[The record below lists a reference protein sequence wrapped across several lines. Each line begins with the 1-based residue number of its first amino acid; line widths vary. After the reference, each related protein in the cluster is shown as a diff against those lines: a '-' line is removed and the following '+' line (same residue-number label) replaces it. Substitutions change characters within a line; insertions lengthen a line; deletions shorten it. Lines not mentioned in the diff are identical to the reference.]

1 MKIGYGR
8 VSSLSQDLDLQR
20 QALEQAGCEKIF
32 LETASGAIHDRPQL
46 KAALEYARAG
56 DSIVVWKL
64 DRLARSL
71 RQLINTID
79 TLKDREVGF
88 MSLTETIDTT
98 SHTGRLIFQ
107 MFAALSEFERE
118 LIRERTKAGLENAK
132 CNGRIG
138 GRPLQATNQKIE
150 MAKVMLSDGR
160 LTVVEVADELGI
172 SSSTL
177 YRHLPGGR
185 SAVTQAV

>member
-1 MKIGYGR
+1 MRIGYGR
-8 VSSLSQDLDLQR
+8 VSTFSQDLNLQKR
-20 QALEQAGCEKIF
+20 SLEQYGCEKIF

-79 TLKDREVGF
+79 TLKEREIGF
-88 MSLTETIDTT
+88 MSITETIDTT
-98 SHTGRLIFQ
+98 SHTGRFIFQ

-118 LIRERTKAGLENAK
+118 LIRERTKAGLENARR
-132 CNGRIG
+132 NGRVG
-138 GRPLQATNQKIE
+138 GRPLQATGQKID

-160 LTVVEVADELGI
+160 LTVVEVAEELGI

-185 SAVTQAV
+185 SAVTG

>member
-8 VSSLSQDLDLQR
+8 VSSSSQDLDLQR
-20 QALEQAGCEKIF
+20 QALEHAGCEKMF

-71 RQLINTID
+71 RQLINTVD
-79 TLKDREVGF
+79 TLKEREIGF
-88 MSLTETIDTT
+88 ISLTETIDTT
-98 SHTGRLIFQ
+98 SHTGRFIFQ

-118 LIRERTKAGLENAK
+118 LIRERTKAGLENARR
-132 CNGRIG
+132 NGRVG
-138 GRPLQATNQKIE
+138 GRPRRATNQKIE

-160 LTVVEVADELGI
+160 LTVVEVAEELGI

-177 YRHLPGGR
+177 YRHIPGGR
-185 SAVTQAV
+185 TATLSIA

>member
-98 SHTGRLIFQ
+98 SHTGRFIFQ

-132 CNGRIG
+132 RNGRIG